1 MRYVD
6 KYLGDTTYSFLEV
19 TIYDSQ
25 DIQSLSNYKNEKN
38 ILISAEYL
46 NYLPYFTKTE
56 RLIITSGEMPDN
68 SYDILKTQQEL
79 RALKIDYDETDP
91 STLWCINIS
100 AFPKLEYLFSRSSY
114 NFCGIASSKSLRTLI
129 VQKWYDENLLSLKNS
144 FVDSL
149 CIYGGKLKTLEGID
163 DSPINILSLSNL
175 RNLKSISQIEKLPLK
190 MLELDHCN
198 QINSLEELSSNT
210 LEYLMIYGK
219 NRVRS
224 ANFILNFK
232 NLKRVMFDILI
243 EDGDLSDL
251 DNLEHAVILTD
262 KRHFN
267 RTNSQLPKATQKYII
282 ENIPQW
288 RYIYS
293 DRML

>member
-1 MRYVD
+1 
-6 KYLGDTTYSFLEV
+6 
-19 TIYDSQ
+19 
-25 DIQSLSNYKNEKN
+25 
-38 ILISAEYL
+38 
-46 NYLPYFTKTE
+46 
-56 RLIITSGEMPDN
+56 
-68 SYDILKTQQEL
+68 
-79 RALKIDYDETDP
+79 
-91 STLWCINIS
+91 
-100 AFPKLEYLFSRSSY
+100 
-114 NFCGIASSKSLRTLI
+114 
-129 VQKWYDENLLSLKNS
+129 
-144 FVDSL
+144 
-149 CIYGGKLKTLEGID
+149 
-163 DSPINILSLSNL
+163 
-175 RNLKSISQIEKLPLK
+175 